1 MTYAERLSALDAT
14 FLEIEDGN
22 AHMHVG
28 GVLVFDA
35 GPLATPEGGVDFER
49 IRHHVEAALP
59 RLPRYRQRVVRAP
72 LLDEPVWI
80 DDARFNLDYHV
91 RHTSLPRPGDERQL
105 KRLAAR
111 IFSQELDRAKP
122 LWELWVVEGLE
133 GGRFAFVMKVHHC
146 MVDGVSG
153 AELVVAMLT
162 ADPRTAHVH
171 WRPRPAPG
179 ALGLAARTL
188 AHHAAAPLAFARG
201 VGELV
206 RRPAR
211 AAALLREGAEG
222 LLDLARAGVTPVSD
236 TPLNGP
242 IGPHRR
248 FDWVALRLAD
258 VKQIKNELGGTVND
272 VALCLVA
279 GAAGEW
285 LRARD
290 VGVAA
295 LDFRALVPMS
305 LRAGADR
312 AAVGN
317 HVASLL
323 ARLPV
328 AERDPVKRL
337 RAVHETTSK
346 LKRSHQALGSEI
358 VEDLSDWV
366 SNALLVEIARAAAR
380 QRAYNI
386 VVTNVP
392 GSPVPID
399 LLGARLRAVYPLVP
413 LFGNQAFGV
422 ALFSYAGGLFF
433 GLNADRDAVPDLH
446 ELALGI
452 EREMEALLAAC
463 SGVAPARQP
472 GAVRRRRRSAAQSR
486 AGTAASEATREVH

>member
-1 MTYAERLSALDAT
+1 
-14 FLEIEDGN
+14 
-22 AHMHVG
+22 MHGG

-49 IRHHVEAALP
+49 IQRHVEAALP

-91 RHTSLPRPGDERQL
+91 RHTALPRPGDERQL

-133 GGRFAFVMKVHHC
+133 GGRFAFVLKVHHC

-153 AELVVAMLT
+153 ADLVVAMLT
-162 ADPRTAHVH
+162 SDAHGAHVH
-171 WRPRPAPG
+171 WRPRPAPDG
-179 ALGLAARTL
+179 LGLAARTL

-201 VGELV
+201 VGDLL

-211 AAALLREGAEG
+211 AAALLRKGAEG
-222 LLDLARAGVTPVSD
+222 LLDLARAGVTPASD

-248 FDWVALRLAD
+248 FDWLALRLDD
-258 VKQIKNELGGTVND
+258 VKRIKNTLGGTVND

-279 GAAGEW
+279 GAVGEW

-305 LRAGADR
+305 LRAGTEHHT
-312 AAVGN
+312 VGN
-317 HVASLL
+317 RVASLV

-346 LKRSHQALGSEI
+346 LKHSHQALGSEI

-366 SNALLVEIARAAAR
+366 SNALLVEIARVAAR

-392 GSPVPID
+392 GSPVPIE
-399 LLGARLRAVYPLVP
+399 LLGARLRAVHPLVP
-413 LFGNQAFGV
+413 LFGDQAFGV

-452 EREMEALLAAC
+452 EREMESLLAAC
-463 SGVAPARQP
+463 SSVAHAKKPEA
-472 GAVRRRRRSAAQSR
+472 ARRRRRSAAPSR
-486 AGTAASEATREVH
+486 DDAAAAGEARELSRGRSAWPRS